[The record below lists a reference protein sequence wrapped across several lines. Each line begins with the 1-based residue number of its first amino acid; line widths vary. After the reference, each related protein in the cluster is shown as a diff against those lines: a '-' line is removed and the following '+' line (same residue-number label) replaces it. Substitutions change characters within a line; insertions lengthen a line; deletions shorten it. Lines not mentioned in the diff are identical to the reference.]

1 MTNATRCVTFL
12 QNFLPRV
19 LTTAKPLS
27 RLLLLCLVA
36 AMPFHASA
44 QKAWTVARTA
54 DGDDFNAVH
63 FADSRRGWI
72 AGDSGTV
79 LRTTD
84 EGATWV
90 SQTIATKASISDIS
104 FRTKDDGCLVAG
116 ASVIC
121 TTDGGARWRETTK
134 FNAANFDGLT
144 PELTSLT
151 FANKRR
157 GIIVGSLVRRDA
169 VLDSLVLLTEDGG
182 ATWRRIV
189 VPTKNELID
198 VDFAGDERA
207 WIVGAGG
214 TILRTE
220 DGGRAWTSQ
229 TSGTRVVLYSVE
241 FRNNRNGWAVGAG
254 GTILRTKSGG
264 ETWSAASSNV
274 RSTLLGVRFTSDEDG
289 CIVGRGGVILRT
301 QDGGSTWARQESKTT
316 ENLFAL
322 YASKDQWWAVGAKG
336 ILLRQER

>member
-1 MTNATRCVTFL
+1 MMNSSL
-12 QNFLPRV
+12 RV
-19 LTTAKPLS
+19 KPS
-27 RLLLLCLVA
+27 PALLLLLAV
-36 AMPFHASA
+36 MVVVVTPFAASA
-44 QKAWTVARTA
+44 QKTWSVARTA
-54 DGDDFNAVH
+54 DGDDFNSVH

-72 AGDSGTV
+72 VGDAGTV

-90 SQTIATKASISDIS
+90 SQTLGTKASISDIS

-116 ASVIC
+116 ASVFC
-121 TTDGGARWRETTK
+121 TADGGGQWRETTK
-134 FNAANFDGLT
+134 FNPKNFGGLT

-182 ATWRRIV
+182 ETWRRV
-189 VPTKNELID
+189 VVETKDEMID

-207 WIVGAGG
+207 LAVGAGG

-220 DGGRAWTSQ
+220 NGGRSWSLQA
-229 TSGTRVVLYSVE
+229 SGTRAVLYNVE
-241 FRNNRNGWAVGAG
+241 FRSGRKGWAVGAG
-254 GTILRTKSGG
+254 GTILRTTNGG
-264 ETWSAASSNV
+264 ETWTAARSGV
-274 RSTLLGVRFTSDEDG
+274 RSTLLGVRFTNDDDG
-289 CIVGRGGVILRT
+289 VAVGRGGVILRT
-301 QDGGSTWARQESKTT
+301 EDGGNAWARQESGTT

-322 YASKDQWWAVGAKG
+322 YASKDVWWAVGAKG